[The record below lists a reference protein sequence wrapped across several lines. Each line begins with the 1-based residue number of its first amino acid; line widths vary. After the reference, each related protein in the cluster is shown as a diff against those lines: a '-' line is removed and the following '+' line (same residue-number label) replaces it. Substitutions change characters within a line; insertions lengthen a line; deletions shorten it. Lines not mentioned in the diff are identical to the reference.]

1 MPNVNSRSTQ
11 PSTFVQFSEYY
22 DNSKKVMVTS
32 ETSRASVASRRY
44 EVRQSVNTPG
54 YSNPNRKGVLLA
66 NDFLYTLEKDIA
78 PYGSS
83 IDASPFTVRPGQ
95 PGYSYSRQSGVS
107 STTGTWDGYQ
117 NTDNPFA
124 YPRSYFNTRP
134 DEDVL
139 DGQARN
145 AVLTKIKGTNVN
157 VAVATAEAGKTL
169 DMVGNAAMK
178 IAGAMRDL
186 RRGNF
191 VNAARNLGVA
201 SRKRSAS
208 RFKRDFAKDQTKAV
222 ASGWLALQYGWLPL
236 LNDVYGSVKELN
248 GAANQGMVSKVKVK
262 KSKTTDIRFAKPST
276 YSSKTSLLKQEGY
289 AQTDVTY
296 SVTFIRR
303 HGAQQDLPR
312 LGITNPALVAWELV
326 PYSFVV
332 DWFLP
337 IGSYLENL
345 DATLGCEF
353 LTGSRTVFYRMQVVE
368 SDIMYDKL
376 SLSSR
381 SKQSSR
387 TVVYC
392 KRTRLTGFPTIALPS
407 FKNPASVGHVANGL
421 ALLVNLFKK

>member
-1 MPNVNSRSTQ
+1 MPNISSRTTQ
-11 PSTFVQFSEYY
+11 SSTFEQRSEGY
-22 DNSKKVMVTS
+22 DTS
-32 ETSRASVASRRY
+32 LKTLVYSQSSRPSVAGLRIENRS
-44 EVRQSVNTPG
+44 SVNTPG

-66 NDFLYTLEKDIA
+66 NNFTYTLERDIA
-78 PYGSS
+78 PYGTSV
-83 IDASPFTVRPGQ
+83 DASRFTVQ
-95 PGYSYSRQSGVS
+95 SNQSGYYRSTQSGTS
-107 STTGTWDGYQ
+107 SSTGTWEGYQ

-124 YPRSYFNTRP
+124 YPASYFTRRP
-134 DEDVL
+134 DEDTL

-157 VAVATAEAGKTL
+157 VAVATAEARKTL

-178 IAGAMRDL
+178 MAGAMRDL

-191 VNAARNLGVA
+191 VNAARGLGVA

-208 RFKRDFAKDQTKAV
+208 RFKRDFAKDQTEAV

-236 LNDVYGSVKELN
+236 MNDVYGSVKELN

-262 KSKTTDIRFAKPST
+262 KSKTTDIRF
-276 YSSKTSLLKQEGY
+276 SKQSQYNQQYSLLKQEGY
-289 AQTDVTY
+289 AQTDVAY
-296 SVTFIRR
+296 SITFIRR

-312 LGITNPALVAWELV
+312 LGITNPLLVAWELV

-353 LTGSRTVFYRMQVVE
+353 LTGSKTVFYRMQVVQ

-376 SLSSR
+376 SYSSR

-392 KRTRLTGFPTIALPS
+392 NRTRLSSFPTIALPT
-407 FKNPASVGHVANGL
+407 FKNPASVGHMANGL
-421 ALLVNLFKK
+421 ALLVNFFKK